1 MRIVPSILPSQNL
14 NMLFL
19 FKTLIS
25 RLNSLRNGSKPKQKV
40 QYHAYNYGFQQWEFV
55 PSFFFFFSHLHDQKL
70 NFLEVLNLFR
80 CHTTTLPSP
89 KDVAQLLDAS
99 NCLSTISN
107 PTTVCDTSVPQARN
121 SLAFHWLLE
130 LLPLGRNAHYGSLK
144 KLLCQK
150 RLLHNFPVAKHSPK
164 P

>member
-14 NMLFL
+14 NTLFL

-25 RLNSLRNGSKPKQKV
+25 RLNSLRNGSKPKQKI
-40 QYHAYNYGFQQWEFV
+40 QCHAYNYGFQQWEFV
-55 PSFFFFFSHLHDQKL
+55 PSFFFFSPHLHDQKL
-70 NFLEVLNLFR
+70 NFLKVLNLFR
-80 CHTTTLPSP
+80 CHTTTLPPP
-89 KDVAQLLDAS
+89 KDVAQLLHAS
-99 NCLSTISN
+99 NCLSTTS
-107 PTTVCDTSVPQARN
+107 TTGCDTSVPQARN
-121 SLAFHWLLE
+121 SLALHWLLE

-164 P
+164 L